1 MADITAPKPVKKPD
15 LNTHHAFSIGG
26 AHHMLKAGHINKA
39 QHGKIVKSARA
50 AMKKAKPMPFGSMAP
65 AVPDTDQD
73 AQ

>member
-1 MADITAPKPVKKPD
+1 MADLTPKPVKKPD

-50 AMKKAKPMPFGSMAP
+50 AMKKAKPMPSFGSMAP
-65 AVPDTDQD
+65 ETDQD